1 MPTANEQLLDADITH
16 QVELEAYKNGV
27 VSRML
32 ALMSRVDADLVAQ
45 LTIALDRM
53 PASQFNIDRLESLLS
68 SVRAINANLYS
79 QLTNNLQ
86 AELKD
91 FAEYEA
97 NYQGDLFKTVLPPQV
112 LYATVVPEQVY
123 TAALSRP
130 FQGKLLSE
138 WMQSLEETQAVK
150 VRDAVRMGY
159 VENQTIDQIVKRIR
173 GTKAL
178 NYRDG
183 VLHISKN
190 NANTIIRSAI
200 AHMAASTKDAFYE
213 ANDDL
218 IKAWLWDSTLDGRTT
233 DECIARDHKQYTAT
247 SPHRPIGHKLA
258 WRGGPGRLHLGC
270 RSSKTA
276 ILKSWQELGL
286 NIEVSPST
294 RASMDGQVPDKIAY
308 PEWLKKKPAS
318 FQDEVLGKT
327 KGKLFREGMPIDR
340 FVNNQGVTYTLDE
353 LRKRDAEYFERAGL

>member
-1 MPTANEQLLDADITH
+1 MATVNEQLLDADITH

-27 VSRML
+27 VSRMI

-68 SVRAINANLYS
+68 SVRAINSNLYA
-79 QLTNNLQ
+79 QLTNNLE

-123 TAALSRP
+123 TAALARP

-159 VENQTIDQIVKRIR
+159 VENQTVDQIVKRIR

-183 VLHISKN
+183 VLDISKR
-190 NANTIIRSAI
+190 NAQTIVRTAVG
-200 AHMAASTKDAFYE
+200 HMAASTKDAFYS
-213 ANDDL
+213 ANDD
-218 IKAWLWDSTLDGRTT
+218 IITSWMWHSTLDGRTS
-233 DECIARDHKQYTAT
+233 DICISRDHKLYTKDE
-247 SPHRPIGHKLA
+247 PHRPIGHNLQ
-258 WRGGPGRLHLGC
+258 WLGGPGRAHFNC
-270 RSSKTA
+270 RSGKVA
-276 ILKSWQELGL
+276 VLKSWRELGL
-286 NIEVSPST
+286 DVDVSAST
-294 RASMDGQVPDKIAY
+294 RASMDGQVPDDMSYA
-308 PEWLKKKPAS
+308 EWLKKKPAS

-327 KGKLFREGMPIDR
+327 KGKLFREGMPVDR